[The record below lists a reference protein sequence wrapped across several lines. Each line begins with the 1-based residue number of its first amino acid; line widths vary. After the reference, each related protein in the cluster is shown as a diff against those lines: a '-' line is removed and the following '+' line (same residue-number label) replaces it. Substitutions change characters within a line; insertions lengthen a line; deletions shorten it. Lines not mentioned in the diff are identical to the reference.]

1 MTMTVGVFE
10 AKTNLSHLLDLAAA
24 GERIVVTKRGV
35 PCATI
40 GPPPSREEQIEEFIE
55 LAREI
60 RSRTKPGLETAKQLI
75 EEGRRF

>member
-35 PCATI
+35 PVAQI
-40 GPPPSREEQIEEFIE
+40 VAPPSREEEIIRFLE
-55 LAREI
+55 LGREI
-60 RSRTKPGLETAKQLI
+60 RARTKSGPESAKELI
-75 EEGRRF
+75 EEGRRH

>member
-40 GPPPSREEQIEEFIE
+40 GPPPSRLDQIQDFIE
-55 LAREI
+55 FAEAMRA
-60 RSRTKPGLETAKQLI
+60 RTKPGPESAKELI
-75 EEGRRF
+75 ELGRTE

>member
-40 GPPPSREEQIEEFIE
+40 GPPPSRDEQIDEFIE

-60 RSRTKPGLETAKQLI
+60 RSRTKPGPETAKQLI

>member
-35 PCATI
+35 PCAVI
-40 GPPPSREEQIEEFIE
+40 GPPPSREEEIVRFLEIG
-55 LAREI
+55 REI
-60 RSRTKPGLETAKQLI
+60 RARTKPGPESAKELI
-75 EEGRRF
+75 EEGRRY